1 MPSGAPTL
9 ECASRLRKNRPN
21 VPLLGKAEK
30 GQLEELILQKF
41 QAHYDQNGPG
51 ALLVDSTRVVVHGA
65 GVEIDHGEHA
75 DPLAAVPVK
84 TLFTALCYLSAGSPS
99 MPREA
104 LESLATEATSVA
116 AAHINRIAPE

>member
-1 MPSGAPTL
+1 
-9 ECASRLRKNRPN
+9 

-30 GQLEELILQKF
+30 GQLEELILQKLRD
-41 QAHYDQNGPG
+41 HYDSNGP
-51 ALLVDSTRVVVHGA
+51 AAILVDSMRVVVHGG
-65 GVEIDHGEHA
+65 GVEIDHGENP

-84 TLFTALCYLSAGSPS
+84 TLFTALCYLSAGSPA

-116 AAHINRIAPE
+116 AAHINRIAPG

>member
-1 MPSGAPTL
+1 MPA
-9 ECASRLRKNRPN
+9 

-30 GQLEELILQKF
+30 VQLEELILQKF
-41 QAHYDQNGPG
+41 QAHYDIHG
-51 ALLVDSTRVVVHGA
+51 AGSLLVDGTRVVVHGA
-65 GVEIDHGEHA
+65 GVEIDHGENG

-84 TLFTALCYLSAGSPS
+84 TLFTALCYLSAGSPA

-104 LESLATEATSVA
+104 LEPLAAEATSVA

>member
-1 MPSGAPTL
+1 M
-9 ECASRLRKNRPN
+9 
-21 VPLLGKAEK
+21 PLLGKAEK
-30 GQLEELILQKF
+30 GQLEELILQRF
-41 QAHYDQNGPG
+41 RAHYDQHGPG
-51 ALLVDSTRVVVHGA
+51 SLLVDAIRVVVDGR
-65 GVEIDHGEHA
+65 GVELDHGEHD

-84 TLFTALCYLSAGSPS
+84 TLFTALCYLSAGSPA